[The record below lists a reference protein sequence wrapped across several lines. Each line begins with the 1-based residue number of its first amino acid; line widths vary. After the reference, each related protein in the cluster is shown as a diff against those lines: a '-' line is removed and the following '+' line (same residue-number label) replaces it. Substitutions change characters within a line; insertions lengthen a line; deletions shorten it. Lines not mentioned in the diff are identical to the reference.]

1 MVLQFVHYGMIL
13 IFGVYLSAAFIGI
26 QMNRRNI
33 MILLGFS
40 AVVGAI
46 NAVCFVSFGL
56 TITEQIYPL
65 IIHLPLILF
74 FGFYYKFKIVSAVL
88 SVFVT
93 YLCCQ
98 ISNWVGVFFL
108 KVTGKVWVYYS
119 VRIITDIIVLILLI
133 YFMSAAVA
141 QLLKKPTKDIVI
153 FGLIPFV
160 YYLYDYAVTV
170 YTKLFYLGGD
180 VITEFL
186 GFMLCV
192 FYMLFLLIYFKQYEE
207 KIETE
212 QRNKTMEMQ
221 RIQSEKEIER
231 IKESE
236 HAMAIMRH
244 DMRHYLNNIAAFI
257 ENGEKER
264 SLAYICEIINKVD
277 KTIPK
282 KYCSNKIVNM
292 ILSSYQNK
300 INEYEIAFEY
310 SIRIPEEL
318 RFSDSD
324 ISAILTNGIENAVHG
339 VSFVEKDKRKIQL
352 DLRISHEKLL
362 ISIKNTYAEKPKI
375 VNGLPQ
381 TKERGHGF
389 GTQSI
394 CYITEKLK
402 GNCQFT
408 VDEEYFILRI
418 VL

>member
-1 MVLQFVHYGMIL
+1 MVFQFVHYGMIL

-65 IIHLPLILF
+65 ISHLPLILF

-170 YTKLFYLGGD
+170 YTKLFYFGGE

-192 FYMLFLLIYFKQYEE
+192 FYMLFLLIYFKQYEA

-244 DMRHYLNNIAAFI
+244 DMRHYLNDIAGFI

-264 SLAYICEIINKVD
+264 SLAYIREIINKVD

-324 ISAILTNGIENAVHG
+324 ISAILTNGIENAVHA
-339 VSFVEKDKRKIQL
+339 VSFLEKDKRKIQL